1 MCAVI
6 GVSINQPTDADLQTI
21 RNLFFESRIRG
32 RHATGVSYLKD
43 GKLITIKEP
52 IPADE
57 FLQRHDPEDW
67 TDGDLIRV
75 IGHCRYSTSDLQYNQ
90 PIADEELSVVHNGVI
105 SQELPENWPKLY
117 GVECETKNDTELLF
131 HALKEGKSPEYWSD
145 SSISTV
151 WLTRNGELNYTRNGK
166 RPMWVTE
173 HERGVILTSTKDI
186 AKRAGIIHGI
196 RRVDYQGRD
205 LQPTL

>member
-1 MCAVI
+1 MCGVI

-32 RHATGVSYLKD
+32 RHATGVSYLKE
-43 GKLITIKEP
+43 GRLITIKEP

-57 FLQRHDPEDW
+57 FLQRHNPKDW
-67 TDGDLIRV
+67 VDGDSIRV

-105 SQELPENWPKLY
+105 SQELPENWSKLY
-117 GVECETKNDTELLF
+117 GIECETKNDTELLF
-131 HALKEGKSPEYWSD
+131 HTLKEGKTPEYWSE
-145 SSISTV
+145 SSISTI

-166 RPMWVTE
+166 RPMWITE
-173 HERGVILTSTKDI
+173 HERGVIITSTKDI

-205 LQPTL
+205 LQPSL